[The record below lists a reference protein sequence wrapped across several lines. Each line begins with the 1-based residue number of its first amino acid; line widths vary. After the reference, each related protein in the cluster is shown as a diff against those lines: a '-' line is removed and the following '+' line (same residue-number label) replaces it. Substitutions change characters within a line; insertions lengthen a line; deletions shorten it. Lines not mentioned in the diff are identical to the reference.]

1 MFGENYTDRG
11 NLSCFTANSPAKTA
25 SLSYGV
31 ATSWLDLAHNPTR
44 GGRCSRSGR

>member
-31 ATSWLDLAHNPTR
+31 AMSWLDLTHR
-44 GGRCSRSGR
+44 LI